1 MDIAGEAAA
10 KFVRKLLLSANNQK
24 IFHILIVAGKGNNG
38 GDAFATAK
46 YLLLQKSIFEKSGC
60 DINISI
66 ICKKNREARKHLPL
80 SYKSDFYPA
89 FDFLFIVFQK

>member
-1 MDIAGEAAA
+1 MFLYSNATIRQIEQIYSQNFLMDIAGEAAA

-46 YLLLQKSIFEKSGC
+46 YLLRRKAAIWQHSSRAKS
-60 DINISI
+60 
-66 ICKKNREARKHLPL
+66 
-80 SYKSDFYPA
+80 
-89 FDFLFIVFQK
+89 